1 MSGQLEIDK
10 ATRAQE
16 IIELRDELERA
27 KGLKV
32 ALAEKEQD
40 VNLLMDELDEKEAEL
55 EAKNEEIKTLQTTI
69 D

>member
-1 MSGQLEIDK
+1 M
-10 ATRAQE
+10 
-16 IIELRDELERA
+16 
-27 KGLKV
+27 KV

-40 VNLLMDELDEKEAEL
+40 VNVLMDELDEKEAEL